1 MTFEDAKTRL
11 HEVFGRH
18 RCDDEELRDAVRRL
32 WFEDVEELEATVAAL
47 RARVAE
53 LEAWA
58 EKAEVAMVAA
68 ERLVRGSWECS
79 EGVLSK
85 RTHRAALADALS
97 ACPPLESLTK
107 EVKP

>member
-1 MTFEDAKTRL
+1 MSDDRTFEYLLNAFEHASQAERPSDLQYAEKRKAL
-11 HEVFGRH
+11 FAHES
-18 RCDDEELRDAVRRL
+18 
-32 WFEDVEELEATVAAL
+32 AL